1 MSKPSSF
8 NCPTCQKVI
17 SWSDDFPHR
26 PFCSA
31 RCKQIDFGDWAT
43 ERFSIVG
50 EPAGLEDIAEDKS
63 QH

>member
-8 NCPTCQKVI
+8 NCPTCQQAIV
-17 SWSDDFPHR
+17 WSDDFPHR

-43 ERFSIVG
+43 ERFSIDG
-50 EPAGLEDIAEDKS
+50 DPAAPEDIAEKS
-63 QH
+63 